1 MPTRYSNTE
10 PAIQRFW
17 DKYIILL
24 GKQGIKPGQHR
35 WYVRHIEQYISHY
48 SKQKLVTHA
57 PEQVSSYLH
66 MLGRQRSLED
76 WQFAP
81 AVRALQ
87 VLFCKLLV
95 ADWANDFDWDHWAD
109 SAQMLGSGHATLA
122 REPVRSIADMLTE
135 ARDGSL
141 LKNVGKIHPQWLE
154 RLVTVIRR
162 LDYSIRTEQTYLQ
175 WVCRFLA
182 YHKDIH
188 DFTGNHIV
196 AYLEHLAINRNVS
209 ASTQNQALNA
219 LVFFY
224 KKVLNLAVDDI
235 GDFVRAKKPKR
246 LPVVLSQDEIKPI
259 LENMKSTH
267 YLMASLLY
275 GAGLRLMECI
285 RLRVMDIDF
294 AYGQIRIHN
303 AKGKKDRIVPLPV
316 SLNELLAKHLEKRKQ
331 IHDQDIADGFGEV
344 YLPNALHRKYQFAA
358 TDWRWP
364 LLRIPAL
371 AAFVHPCTSQY
382 VFCATKLAQDPRSG
396 KIRRHHIHETVLQK
410 TIRRAVQKTNITK
423 RVTSH
428 TFRHSFATHLLED
441 GYDIRTVQELLGH
454 ADVSTTMIYTHV
466 LNKGAS
472 AVRSPLDNLG

>member
-1 MPTRYSNTE
+1 MPTRYSSTE

-24 GKQGIKPGQHR
+24 GKQGIKPEQHR

-48 SKQKLVTHA
+48 SKQKLVTHT

-66 MLGRQRSLED
+66 KLGRQASLED
-76 WQFAP
+76 WQFIQ
-81 AVRALQ
+81 AVKALQ
-87 VLFCKLLV
+87 VLFCKLL
-95 ADWANDFDWDHWAD
+95 AANWAPDFDWDTWIN
-109 SAQMLGSGHATLA
+109 SAQALGSGHATLA
-122 REPVRSIADMLTE
+122 REPVRSITDMLTE
-135 ARDGSL
+135 SRDGSL

-182 YHKDIH
+182 YHKDTN
-188 DFTGNHIV
+188 DFTGDHIV
-196 AYLEHLAINRNVS
+196 AFLEQLVIKRNVS
-209 ASTQNQALNA
+209 SSTQNQALNA

-224 KKVLNLAVDDI
+224 KNVLKLTTDDI
-235 GDFVRAKKPKR
+235 GNFARAKKPKR

-267 YLMASLLY
+267 YLMTSLLY

-294 AYGQIRIHN
+294 AYGQIKIHN

-316 SLNELLAKHLEKRKQ
+316 SLNELLTEHLEKRKQ

-358 TDWRWP
+358 TDWRW
-364 LLRIPAL
+364 
-371 AAFVHPCTSQY
+371 QY
-382 VFCATKLAQDPRSG
+382 VFCATKLAHDPRSG
-396 KIRRHHIHETVLQK
+396 KIRRHHIHETALQR
-410 TIRRAVQKTNITK
+410 TIKRAVQKTNITK

-472 AVRSPLDNLG
+472 AVRSPLDNIS